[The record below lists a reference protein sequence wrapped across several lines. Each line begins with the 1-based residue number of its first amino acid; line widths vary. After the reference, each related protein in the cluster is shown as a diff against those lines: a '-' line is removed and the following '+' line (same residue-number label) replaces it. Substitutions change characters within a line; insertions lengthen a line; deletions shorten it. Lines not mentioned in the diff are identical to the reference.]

1 MEQSNKKN
9 EALSRY
15 FDIPQ
20 YNHNELN
27 EEFKDKKHGL
37 QTGCYD
43 IFHEGHAS
51 AIRAASEI
59 MKQKGGNLYVAVS
72 TDETIKAYKGKQPI
86 IPFQSRFA
94 MVQIAAAGINDNIIV
109 IPQEDVYDK
118 VGLCTQ
124 YNIGTLFSSVEY
136 QRDFY
141 EDPTKMTQKEIAG
154 VERWEQF
161 EQDLGGMGV
170 EVIYLPR
177 TQGISSSIIKQNI
190 LDSCGAQ
197 QPQGIMLYSE
207 GECCDESV
215 FSL

>member
-43 IFHEGHAS
+43 FFHEGHAF
-51 AIRAASEI
+51 AIKAASEI
-59 MKQKGGNLYVAVS
+59 MKQKGGTLYVAVS
-72 TDETIKAYKGKQPI
+72 TDETIRDYKGKSPARS
-86 IPFQSRFA
+86 FENRFA
-94 MVQIAAAGINDNIIV
+94 TVQAFCGLLNDNIIV

-161 EQDLGGMGV
+161 EQELGERGI

-177 TQGISSSIIKQNI
+177 TQGISSTVIKEEI
-190 LDSCGAQ
+190 ATSLGL
-197 QPQGIMLYSE
+197 QPPQKIMIYSD
-207 GECCDESV
+207 GEVCDEAV